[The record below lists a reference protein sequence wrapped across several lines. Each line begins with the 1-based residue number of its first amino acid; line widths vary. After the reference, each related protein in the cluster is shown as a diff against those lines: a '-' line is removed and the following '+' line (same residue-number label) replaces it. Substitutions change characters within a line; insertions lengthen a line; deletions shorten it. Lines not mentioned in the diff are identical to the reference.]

1 MESGY
6 KNLENSS
13 MDAYSYK
20 PHDECNLLNPLKIH
34 FLGMSVS
41 LAELL
46 ICNRIKQ
53 LASTGSKAQDISKG
67 VHFTQTYML

>member
-6 KNLENSS
+6 KNLENSR
-13 MDAYSYK
+13 MDAYNYK
-20 PHDECNLLNPLKIH
+20 PRDECSLLNPLKIH

-41 LAELL
+41 LAKLL

-53 LASTGSKAQDISKG
+53 LASTGSKAQEISKG
-67 VHFTQTYML
+67 VYFAQTYML

>member
-6 KNLENSS
+6 KNLENSK
-13 MDAYSYK
+13 MDAYYYK
-20 PHDECNLLNPLKIH
+20 PFDECSLLDPLKIY

-41 LAELL
+41 LAKLL

-53 LASTGSKAQDISKG
+53 LASTSSKAQDILKG
-67 VHFTQTYML
+67 VYFAQTYML